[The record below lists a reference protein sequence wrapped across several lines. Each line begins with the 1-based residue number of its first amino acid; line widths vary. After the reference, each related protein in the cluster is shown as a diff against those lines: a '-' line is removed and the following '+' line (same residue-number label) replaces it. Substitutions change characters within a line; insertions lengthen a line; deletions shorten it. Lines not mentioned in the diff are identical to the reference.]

1 MHRSVNKAKGNISSV
16 FAHLGASKQKLEPRF
31 QELKHQIA
39 PANPDIL
46 RRAFDRLLETF
57 EKENAEIRRRGADV
71 IPQVAFQ
78 DIKANGGR
86 LPTKLLSEIR
96 KRGAV
101 VVRNVVDRQEA
112 AEYKASIQEYIQRHR
127 PYLTGFPED
136 NPQVW
141 ELYWTKAQAK
151 ARGHPNFN
159 TTAIALNHLWHTNGN
174 QDVPIDLT
182 KNITYCDRLR
192 IREPSDG
199 QFQLQGHLDGGS
211 LERWE
216 DPEYRACYTKI
227 LQGQWEEYDPF
238 DVTHRVEANMDLYD
252 SPGGCSM
259 FRNFQGWLAIS
270 RITRDGGHLRVSPLI
285 KEPTA
290 YFMMKPLLEENLGTS
305 DFMGAWPGRGQDIT
319 PQDHPHIVDSM
330 ITMPDVECGD
340 AVFWHCDQ
348 VHAVEAMNQMKTD
361 SSVLYIPSTPLC
373 PRSSQYLYR
382 QRAAFESGRTP
393 PDFPAN
399 DSEVDFTDR
408 ATPDTLNDAEKQ
420 GMGYLPFSE
429 TEAGLTAGQLRAIR
443 EHNRIMSS

>member
-39 PANPDIL
+39 PTNPDIL

-71 IPQVAFQ
+71 IPQVTFQ

-112 AEYKASIQEYIQRHR
+112 ADYKASIQEYIQRHR

-211 LERWE
+211 LER
-216 DPEYRACYTKI
+216 K
-227 LQGQWEEYDPF
+227 
-238 DVTHRVEANMDLYD
+238 
-252 SPGGCSM
+252 
-259 FRNFQGWLAIS
+259 
-270 RITRDGGHLRVSPLI
+270 
-285 KEPTA
+285 
-290 YFMMKPLLEENLGTS
+290 
-305 DFMGAWPGRGQDIT
+305 
-319 PQDHPHIVDSM
+319 
-330 ITMPDVECGD
+330 
-340 AVFWHCDQ
+340 
-348 VHAVEAMNQMKTD
+348 
-361 SSVLYIPSTPLC
+361 
-373 PRSSQYLYR
+373 
-382 QRAAFESGRTP
+382 
-393 PDFPAN
+393 
-399 DSEVDFTDR
+399 
-408 ATPDTLNDAEKQ
+408 
-420 GMGYLPFSE
+420 
-429 TEAGLTAGQLRAIR
+429 
-443 EHNRIMSS
+443 